1 VSCEAEQW
9 VKSPKV
15 SPSVKRVI
23 HSKELKF
30 SCNLLSFLFA
40 RFSRKFA
47 LETTNSTYSAVQS
60 ILPHSHSGTSI
71 RSVLKISTTKCF
83 NDFKLLYLK
92 PEAYATSSI
101 SSAERMSLHAT
112 CMIGGCSISQISSR
126 SPLAAEHPAFL
137 PCIEAFSSARRTSVA
152 ETGRCHF
159 AMNSASR
166 LEPACGIFSSTILPE
181 QLLVVKKFSSLFIR
195 SKISTMSASAPL
207 SASRFNALFL
217 RSSNVIA
224 PLLLLFCPFSPPL
237 LLLFPPSASLFPHR
251 RPHECE
257 EGEEGARKTWEKSE
271 SYLIESGKRK
281 ICFRCRKCFLP

>member
-1 VSCEAEQW
+1 M
-9 VKSPKV
+9 
-15 SPSVKRVI
+15 
-23 HSKELKF
+23 
-30 SCNLLSFLFA
+30 
-40 RFSRKFA
+40 
-47 LETTNSTYSAVQS
+47 QS
-60 ILPHSHSGTSI
+60 ILPHSQSGTSI

-101 SSAERMSLHAT
+101 SSAERKSLHAT

-126 SPLAAEHPAFL
+126 SLAAEHPAFL
-137 PCIEAFSSARRTSVA
+137 PCIDFSASRTSAA

-166 LEPACGIFSSTILPE
+166 LEPACGILSSTILPE

-224 PLLLLFCPFSPPL
+224 PLLPLFRPPSPPL
-237 LLLFPPSASLFPHR
+237 LLSLLLCSLTADHTSARTGR
-251 RPHECE
+251 REQGKP
-257 EGEEGARKTWEKSE
+257 GK
-271 SYLIESGKRK
+271 KRK
-281 ICFRCRKCFLP
+281 LFNRKR

>member
-1 VSCEAEQW
+1 MSCEAEQW

-23 HSKELKF
+23 HSKEFKF
-30 SCNLLSFLFA
+30 SSNLFNFFFA

-47 LETTNSTYSAVQS
+47 LETTNSIYSAVKS
-60 ILPHSHSGTSI
+60 ILPQSHRGTSI
-71 RSVLKISTTKCF
+71 LSVLKISTTKCF

-92 PEAYATSSI
+92 PEAYATFSI
-101 SSAERMSLHAT
+101 SSAERKSLHAT

-126 SPLAAEHPAFL
+126 SPLASPLAAEHPAFL
-137 PCIEAFSSARRTSVA
+137 PCIDFSARRTSAA

-166 LEPACGIFSSTILPE
+166 LEPACGILSNTILPE

-207 SASRFNALFL
+207 SASRFNALLL

-224 PLLLLFCPFSPPL
+224 PLLPLFRPPSPPL
-237 LLLFPPSASLFPHR
+237 LLSLLLCSLTADHTSARTGR
-251 RPHECE
+251 REQ
-257 EGEEGARKTWEKSE
+257 GKLGKKTKV
-271 SYLIESGKRK
+271 I
-281 ICFRCRKCFLP
+281 

>member
-1 VSCEAEQW
+1 MSCEAEQW

-30 SCNLLSFLFA
+30 SCNLFSFLFA

-47 LETTNSTYSAVQS
+47 LEMTNSIYSAVQS
-60 ILPHSHSGTSI
+60 ILPHSQSGTSI
-71 RSVLKISTTKCF
+71 LSVLKISTTKCF
-83 NDFKLLYLK
+83 KDFKLLYLK
-92 PEAYATSSI
+92 PEAYATFSI
-101 SSAERMSLHAT
+101 SSAERKSLHAT

-137 PCIEAFSSARRTSVA
+137 LCIDFSARRTSA
-152 ETGRCHF
+152 EETGRCHF
-159 AMNSASR
+159 AKNSASR

-195 SKISTMSASAPL
+195 SKISTMSSSAPL
-207 SASRFNALFL
+207 ST
-217 RSSNVIA
+217 
-224 PLLLLFCPFSPPL
+224 P
-237 LLLFPPSASLFPHR
+237 LFPHR

-257 EGEEGARKTWEKSE
+257 GREEEARKTWEKAKV
-271 SYLIESGKRK
+271 I
-281 ICFRCRKCFLP
+281 